1 MKKQQLRDCFDKVK
15 PREEIVRTTLDK
27 IHEVRQK
34 AAETP
39 RGSTANFGFVT
50 RLATS
55 ACALVILVAIGVPLG
70 RNVIKMQGTSPG
82 KDERMSRPDTQNAA
96 EPYKINPN
104 TATIIDAGD
113 IIARARAQ
121 GGDWAVAEA
130 EIDAFYFLELT
141 DEQIAAGISQSCG
154 VALRTK
160 TLVETNVSEEHALS
174 GVKNGEMLIAKICFT
189 NPDDA
194 SQMINSVG
202 SSVLVR
208 LHMEETNGESI
219 WIIEEFNIEDVPVE

>member
-1 MKKQQLRDCFDKVK
+1 
-15 PREEIVRTTLDK
+15 
-27 IHEVRQK
+27 
-34 AAETP
+34 
-39 RGSTANFGFVT
+39 
-50 RLATS
+50 
-55 ACALVILVAIGVPLG
+55 
-70 RNVIKMQGTSPG
+70 
-82 KDERMSRPDTQNAA
+82 MSRPDTQNAA

-121 GGDWAVAEA
+121 GGYWAVAEA